1 MGRPKGISGGD
12 IREAMLK
19 DTWDCLV
26 NKQLSGQIHGF
37 LNLRQNK
44 GQRETQGSPL
54 WVSLHFRF

>member
-1 MGRPKGISGGD
+1 MGRPKGISSGD

-37 LNLRQNK
+37 FNLRQNK
-44 GQRETQGSPL
+44 GQRETQGSL
-54 WVSLHFRF
+54 L